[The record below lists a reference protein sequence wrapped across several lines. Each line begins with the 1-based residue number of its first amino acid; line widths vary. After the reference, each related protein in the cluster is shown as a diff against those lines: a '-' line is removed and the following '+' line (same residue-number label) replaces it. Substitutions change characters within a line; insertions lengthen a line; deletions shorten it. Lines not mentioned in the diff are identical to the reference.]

1 MEQIRRS
8 VTGLE
13 APSED
18 GEMVHA
24 SRVILASSRT
34 LFRAF
39 LDAETMAGWRNFD
52 GLELKFS
59 AINAC
64 VGGGYRVRLRSNRA
78 KLGPGLPGTL
88 ELAVSFA
95 ELAGEERIVEV
106 ISVNSDVPNLTGT
119 LTLTTTFEPDRDG
132 TKVTLRAQG
141 GPAFLRARKQ
151 DDILA
156 SSLRKLA
163 LLTE

>member
-1 MEQIRRS
+1 M
-8 VTGLE
+8 E
-13 APSED
+13 APNED
-18 GEMVHA
+18 GDIVQA
-24 SRVILASSRT
+24 SRVVLATPRT

-39 LDAETMAGWRNFD
+39 LDAETMAGWRSFD
-52 GLELKFS
+52 GIDLKFS

-64 VGGGYRVRLRSNRA
+64 VGGGYRVQLRPNRA
-78 KLGPGLPGTL
+78 KLGPGLPDKL

-95 ELAGEERIVEV
+95 ELAGEERIVE
-106 ISVNSDVPNLTGT
+106 IININSDVPNLAGT

-132 TKVTLRAQG
+132 TKVTLKAQG
-141 GPAFLRARKQ
+141 GPPFLRARKQ
-151 DDILA
+151 DEILA

>member
-1 MEQIRRS
+1 ME
-8 VTGLE
+8 T
-13 APSED
+13 ASED
-18 GEMVHA
+18 GEIVQA
-24 SRVILASSRT
+24 SRVVLATPRT

-39 LDAETMAGWRNFD
+39 LDAETMAGWRTFD
-52 GLELKFS
+52 GIELKFS

-64 VGGGYRVRLRSNRA
+64 VGGGYRVRLRPNRA
-78 KLGPGLPGTL
+78 KLGPGLPNKL
-88 ELAVSFA
+88 DIAVTFA
-95 ELAGEERIVEV
+95 EFAGEERVVEV
-106 ISVNSDVPNLTGT
+106 VRVNSDVPNLAGT

-141 GPAFLRARKQ
+141 GPAFLRARNQ
-151 DDILA
+151 DEILA